1 MQCMSQSKPG
11 LPPPRAMWS
20 SIGGITRFANVTCPR
35 GVAFDG
41 FSVPEMNRE
50 TILEWAL
57 ECFFEHCG
65 AQHSFIDRDVIF

>member
-1 MQCMSQSKPG
+1 MRVPAG
-11 LPPPRAMWS
+11 LPQ
-20 SIGGITRFANVTCPR
+20 G

-41 FSVPEMNRE
+41 FSVPEMKRE